1 MCGFNVTESI
11 YTLEGRPPS
20 TITENNQTTSSW
32 EARRDILV
40 WNTDDKEGTIR
51 CFPDVTSTMS
61 ETVNADGSVNVALVG
76 SGGVTPPPGATIAE
90 GVTTMTAP
98 GMFFQV
104 DGVNQATIDAND
116 HWTYTKA
123 DGDYINLCELLS
135 STSTSSGG
143 VGVVSAIVTGV
154 SLLASAMLVFV

>member
-1 MCGFNVTESI
+1 
-11 YTLEGRPPS
+11 
-20 TITENNQTTSSW
+20 
-32 EARRDILV
+32 
-40 WNTDDKEGTIR
+40 
-51 CFPDVTSTMS
+51 MS

>member
-1 MCGFNVTESI
+1 MCGFNVTESV

-20 TITENNQTTSSW
+20 TITGNNQTTSSW

-61 ETVNADGSVNVALVG
+61 ETVNADGSVNVSLYWFEQYI
-76 SGGVTPPPGATIAE
+76 S
-90 GVTTMTAP
+90 
-98 GMFFQV
+98 
-104 DGVNQATIDAND
+104 NN
-116 HWTYTKA
+116 
-123 DGDYINLCELLS
+123 YINLCELLS

>member
-61 ETVNADGSVNVALVG
+61 ETVNADGSVNVSLVG
-76 SGGVTPPPGATIAE
+76 SALVTLDPDETIAE
-90 GVTTMTAP
+90 GVTTITAP
-98 GMFFQV
+98 GMYFQV
-104 DGVNQATIDAND
+104 DSVLQATIDAND
-116 HWTYTKA
+116 HWTFTKA